1 DLARQITLRNSSVD
15 SQVSIP
21 VYKHPGGPDLGN
33 LGFFNGPLEF
43 VHDGQI
49 IPIPTKKGDTKTI
62 QLRVLFTPG
71 HAEDHIC
78 LLMENHLGQATAV
91 FTGDAILGHGST
103 TVRNLPDF
111 MRSLYRIRAI
121 TEGQEAAPTTGTN
134 FVQSPRSFILFPA
147 HGLEVTDYRKR
158 IDENIANR
166 LDRLSK
172 TADFLSKNS
181 HSVWIGESELLRS
194 VYPEVPQPLRM
205 AALFN
210 LRHSLFWIASDSES
224 LPSPVNFPRNSL
236 IARISDGS
244 ERTIDVAEFYYLLD
258 CFERYQS
265 PTPGVVIEDVKHILG
280 TDWEWKFS
288 A

>member
-1 DLARQITLRNSSVD
+1 MSD
-15 SQVSIP
+15 
-21 VYKHPGGPDLGN
+21 

-43 VHDGQI
+43 VRDNQV
-49 IPIPTKKGDTKTI
+49 IPIPTEKGNTKTI

-78 LLMENHLGQATAV
+78 VLMEDHLGQATAV
-91 FTGDAILGHGST
+91 FTGDAIL
-103 TVRNLPDF
+103 
-111 MRSLYRIRAI
+111 
-121 TEGQEAAPTTGTN
+121 
-134 FVQSPRSFILFPA
+134 
-147 HGLEVTDYRKR
+147 
-158 IDENIANR
+158 
-166 LDRLSK
+166 
-172 TADFLSKNS
+172 ADFLSKNS

-194 VYPEVPQPLRM
+194 VYPEVPQLLHM
-205 AALFN
+205 AALLN

-244 ERTIDVAEFYYLLD
+244 KRIIDVADFYYLLD
-258 CFERYQS
+258 CFERFQS
-265 PTPGVVIEDVKHILG
+265 PTPGFVVEDVKHMLG

>member
-1 DLARQITLRNSSVD
+1 M
-15 SQVSIP
+15 
-21 VYKHPGGPDLGN
+21 
-33 LGFFNGPLEF
+33 GFFKGPSEF
-43 VHDGQI
+43 LNDGQV
-49 IPIPTKKGDTKTI
+49 IPIPAGKGDTRTI

-78 LLMENHLGQATAV
+78 LLMEDHLGQTNAV

-121 TEGQEAAPTTGTN
+121 SEGEVAAPTADSSV
-134 FVQSPRSFILFPA
+134 VQPSRSFMLFPA
-147 HGLEVTDYRKR
+147 HGQEVTDYRKR
-158 IDENIANR
+158 IDDNIANR
-166 LDRLSK
+166 LDRISK

-181 HSVWIGESELLRS
+181 HNVWIKESELLRS

-205 AALFN
+205 AALLN

-244 ERTIDVAEFYYLLD
+244 ERIIDVAEFYSLLD
-258 CFERYQS
+258 CFERSQNRM
-265 PTPGVVIEDVKHILG
+265 PGVVREDVKHMLC